1 MKNKIQIDNGKLNK
15 FFRSEKAFDNEKEL
29 LSALSPFAL
38 APRVCFAKDNR
49 ICREYTEGITF
60 ARATDGADSTERVC
74 CLTDMLFDYISETE
88 KVLYDRYG
96 KYVVLCDINPRNFIV
111 TADDRIVGIDFES
124 RHFGQR
130 EENYISL
137 SAMVNLLAYNDRID
151 RKAVIEHCD
160 RLLCDNLGGEYR
172 REVEKKIETVIK
184 ARKTMK
190 FIRECDGCILAG
202 GKSSRMNYYPKGLL
216 KKDGYPFIR
225 HILYSM
231 QIFDGVYLSANT
243 GDYDFTGLVKLEDSV
258 KDIGPLGGIYTALTA
273 SKKQYV
279 FFASCDM
286 PNISQDAIM
295 MLADKMSDGVKCVAA
310 RQGDKVYPV
319 FRIYSKDCI
328 PLIEKSIESKNYKLL
343 HILDGCGAV
352 YADIP
357 RQYDLTNV
365 NTKADYE
372 KMKI

>member
-15 FFRSEKAFDNEKEL
+15 FFRSEKAFNNEKEL
-29 LSALSPFAL
+29 LLALSPFAL
-38 APRVCFAKDNR
+38 APKVYFAKDNR

-60 ARATDGADSTERVC
+60 ARAADGADSTEMVC

-96 KYVVLCDINPRNFIV
+96 KYVVLDDVNPRNFIV
-111 TADDRIVGIDFES
+111 TPNDRIVGIDFES
-124 RHFGQR
+124 RHFGER
-130 EENYISL
+130 RENYISL
-137 SAMVNLLAYNDRID
+137 AAMVNLLVYNSRID
-151 RKAVIEHCD
+151 RKAVIERCD
-160 RLLCDNLGGEYR
+160 RLLCDNLGGDYR

-202 GKSSRMNYYPKGLL
+202 GKSSRMDYYPKGLL
-216 KKDGYPFIR
+216 NKDGYSFIR

-231 QIFDGVYLSANT
+231 QIFDDVYLSAN
-243 GDYDFTGLVKLEDSV
+243 GDEYDFLNLEKIEDSV

-273 SKKQYV
+273 AKKQYV

-286 PNISQDAIM
+286 PNISQNIIM
-295 MLADKMSDGVKCVAA
+295 TLADKMTDGVKCVAA
-310 RQGDKVYPV
+310 RQRGKIYPV
-319 FRIYSKDCI
+319 LRIYSKDCI
-328 PLIEKSIESKNYKLL
+328 PRIEKAIESKNHKLL
-343 HILDGCGAV
+343 NILENCNAI

>member
-38 APRVCFAKDNR
+38 APKVCFAKDNR

-88 KVLYDRYG
+88 KVLYERYG

-111 TADDRIVGIDFES
+111 TPNDRIVGIDFES

-137 SAMVNLLAYNDRID
+137 SAMVNLLAYNERID
-151 RKAVIEHCD
+151 REAVIGHCGKK
-160 RLLCDNLGGEYR
+160 LCEKLGGDYSQ
-172 REVEKKIETVIK
+172 EVSKKEASIK
-184 ARKTMK
+184 AARKTMK

-202 GKSSRMNYYPKGLL
+202 GKSSRMNHYPKGLL

-258 KDIGPLGGIYTALTA
+258 KDIGPLGGIYTALTS
-273 SKKQYV
+273 SKRQYV

-310 RQGDKVYPV
+310 RQGNKVYPV
-319 FRIYSKDCI
+319 LRIYSKDCI

-343 HILDGCGAV
+343 HILDSCGAV

-365 NTKADYE
+365 NTKEDYD